1 MEKYKYKPV
10 SYTNDSK
17 KKKKSKQHSNLLQ
30 GLKCFLSV
38 FHSKRKSIITKME
51 NELLFFFPFSPCVK
65 PEYYSRLITETD
77 VFKYVS
83 GTQYFEAL
91 NQRRN

>member
-10 SYTNDSK
+10 SYTNDPQ

-30 GLKCFLSV
+30 GLNFFISV

-51 NELLFFFPFSPCVK
+51 NELLFFFLSAHVWN
-65 PEYYSRLITETD
+65 
-77 VFKYVS
+77 
-83 GTQYFEAL
+83 L
-91 NQRRN
+91 NIIWSW

>member
-1 MEKYKYKPV
+1 
-10 SYTNDSK
+10 
-17 KKKKSKQHSNLLQ
+17 
-30 GLKCFLSV
+30 
-38 FHSKRKSIITKME
+38 ME

-83 GTQYFEAL
+83 GTQYFEGL

>member
-1 MEKYKYKPV
+1 MTAK
-10 SYTNDSK
+10 K

-30 GLKCFLSV
+30 GLKFFLSM

-65 PEYYSRLITETD
+65 HEYYLKLITETD
-77 VFKYVS
+77 VSKYVS
-83 GTQYFEAL
+83 ETQHFEAL
-91 NQRRN
+91 NQCRN